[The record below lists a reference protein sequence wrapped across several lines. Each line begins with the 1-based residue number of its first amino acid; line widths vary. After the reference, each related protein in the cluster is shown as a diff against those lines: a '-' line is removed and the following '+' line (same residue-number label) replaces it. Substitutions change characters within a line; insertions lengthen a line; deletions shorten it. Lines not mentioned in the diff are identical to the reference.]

1 MKMHRWLLL
10 PVCALM
16 LGAADYARE
25 WPLALG
31 SPDAGAYRITL
42 DEAVYRAATDAA
54 LRDVDVVDAPYW
66 SDAQRQ
72 FLAEQLKADA
82 SWSIV
87 VDQLSESLH
96 EDAVRRRAEGLS

>member
-1 MKMHRWLLL
+1 M
-10 PVCALM
+10 
-16 LGAADYARE
+16 
-25 WPLALG
+25 
-31 SPDAGAYRITL
+31 
-42 DEAVYRAATDAA
+42 
-54 LRDVDVVDAPYW
+54 DVVDAPYW

-96 EDAVRRRAEGLS
+96 EDAVRQRAEGLS